1 MFSLGIIGPNCKLE
15 SCNVEK
21 YQMYR
26 VFQTYARL
34 QNVFD
39 GVEYQLTQ
47 NIELLSSAIKYIV
60 LLYHILTS
68 ESNFC
73 VSANSF
79 QSYTSKILK

>member
-26 VFQTYARL
+26 VFQTYGRL

-60 LLYHILTS
+60 LIISYIDVRVKLL
-68 ESNFC
+68 C
-73 VSANSF
+73 VGQFVSVI
-79 QSYTSKILK
+79 Y